1 MDRQWYQDAVFY
13 EIFVRSFY
21 DSNGDGWGDLPGVT
35 AKLDYL
41 QWLGV
46 DCIWLLPFFD
56 SPLKDGGYD
65 VSDFYAIHP
74 KYGTLEDFKTLI
86 KEAHARDIKVIGD
99 LVLNHTSDENA
110 WFQEARDPNSPKHD
124 WYVWSDT
131 TDKYTDARIIFTD
144 YEDSNWQWDEKAGKY
159 YWHRFFR
166 FQPDL
171 NYDNPEVQQ
180 EMINVAKYWLELGL
194 DGFRLDAVPHLYER
208 EGTDCENLPETHA
221 YLRKLR
227 AEVDKVKPGAVL
239 LAETNQVPEKLL
251 PYFNNGDEC
260 NMAFHFPVMVD
271 IFNAIRKH
279 DGSELLQAVA
289 KTPQLP
295 AGAQWGL
302 FLRNHDELSPKRHLP
317 DGEHAP
323 FLEHYASAPGA
334 TLKAGLR
341 RRLAPMFDFSLD
353 KLKVAYILLLTLPG
367 TPVLYYGDELGMGD
381 DLSLN
386 DRDPVR
392 TPMPW
397 ADTSVGFSSSK
408 KLPLSLSSGEG
419 GYSVVNVIAQRA
431 QQDSLLNWLKEML
444 KMRKQYDVLR
454 KGEFEAISG
463 TDGVIVFE
471 RRSGRQRV
479 RCVVNVSPGV
489 RNVNNFMLS
498 HTISAHG
505 YGGGALESFGFVL
518 YTDNVVK

>member
-1 MDRQWYQDAVFY
+1 MEKSAWYETAVFY

-21 DSNGDGWGDLPGVT
+21 DSNGDGWGDLAGVT

-56 SPLKDGGYD
+56 SPLRDGGYD
-65 VSDFYAIHP
+65 VRDFYKIHP

-86 KEAHARDIKVIGD
+86 REAHARDIKVIGD
-99 LVLNHTSDENA
+99 LVLNHTSDENV
-110 WFQEARDPNSPKHD
+110 WFQEARDPSSPKHD
-124 WYVWSDT
+124 WYVWSET
-131 TDKYTDARIIFTD
+131 TDKYTRARVIFTD

-221 YLRKLR
+221 FLQKLR

-239 LAETNQVPEKLL
+239 LAETNQTPKKLL
-251 PYFNNGDEC
+251 PYFNAGDEC
-260 NMAFHFPVMVD
+260 NMAFNFPVMVD
-271 IFNAIRKH
+271 IFNAIRKA
-279 DGSELLQAVA
+279 DGTDLLKAVA
-289 KTPQLP
+289 HTPELP
-295 AGAQWGL
+295 NGCQWGL
-302 FLRNHDELSPKRHLP
+302 FLRSHDELSPKRHLP
-317 DGEHAP
+317 DGEHDA
-323 FLEHYASAPGA
+323 FLDYYASEPGA
-334 TLKAGLR
+334 RFKSGLR
-341 RRLAPMFDFSLD
+341 RRLAPMFDFSLE
-353 KLKVAYILLLTLPG
+353 KLKLAYTLLLTLPG

-381 DLSLN
+381 DLTLE

-397 ADTSVGFSSSK
+397 SDDKNAGFSK
-408 KLPLSLSSGEG
+408 AAQLPLPVVTHSAG
-419 GYSVVNVIAQRA
+419 GYKTVNVVAS
-431 QQDSLLNWLKEML
+431 QQDEDSLLVWMRNML
-444 KMRKQYDVLR
+444 QLRKQHGALR
-454 KGEFEAISG
+454 SG
-463 TDGVIVFE
+463 GYRIVKTQSPHLAVFE
-471 RRSGRQRV
+471 RYSVKDCLRV
-479 RCVVNVSPGV
+479 ILNLGSAECDVSEH
-489 RNVNNFMLS
+489 M
-498 HTISAHG
+498 
-505 YGGGALESFGFVL
+505 LESIVVSSGLQGNTLSGSGFIIM
-518 YTDNVVK
+518 K